1 MIIFLC
7 SGLDK
12 EEKMF
17 KIGFYGGF
25 LRITASA
32 LNGKQFSRE
41 SLGVLELFPS
51 CHKRRRPWKEF
62 FPRAARRLIGVED
75 SCVMLE
81 HARSFRCS
89 CCSLARRVFAI
100 HQLYV
105 SDVVAEV
112 TLFARYRLRAREIA
126 RSKNSTVVLYI
137 TITG

>member
-1 MIIFLC
+1 MTIFLF

-12 EEKMF
+12 EEKMS
-17 KIGFYGGF
+17 KIGLYGGF

-89 CCSLARRVFAI
+89 CCSQGGFLRSTSCTCQMLLPRSLSLLAIDCARV
-100 HQLYV
+100 
-105 SDVVAEV
+105 
-112 TLFARYRLRAREIA
+112 RLLAVKTA
-126 RSKNSTVVLYI
+126 LWFYI
-137 TITG
+137 